1 MEEWEGKGSQGKD
14 KEELE
19 GKSENG
25 KRKGRLGWGKA
36 IWEG

>member
-25 KRKGRLGWGKA
+25 KRKGRLGWGKG